1 MANPVVAG
9 GCYGFNIESI
19 GGTWSWNVHA
29 DNTQGLGQ
37 LFKVQDINTPYGS
50 LYTAMIPIPGD
61 VVLAMADSLSDV
73 QDQLAPMLSL
83 TQGSVSSFNIVIT
96 EGDSNV
102 DIGTIGIQNVGA
114 FGSFMVATATPTV
127 SWLQTNPS
135 YISDLGKN
143 GTGNFGFTLLT
154 GALLNANSPYT
165 GIVNLQD
172 NRNVPT
178 TIPISFTVTVNPRPV
193 ISAVPLSLAFTHSLS
208 LNTSSGAQQVEIE
221 NVGPASSVLNVSL
234 VRVNNNSSWID
245 FTPTA
250 AGPLN
255 SGDSTLITFSVVKA
269 NVPLSPGVYQDTIR
283 ISSPNAANSPVD
295 VTVTLTVSA

>member
-9 GCYGFNIESI
+9 GCYGFNIGSV
-19 GGTWSWNVHA
+19 GGTWSWTVQV

-61 VVLAMADSLSDV
+61 VILAMADSLSDV
-73 QDQLAPMLSL
+73 QGQLAPQLAL

-102 DIGTIGIQNVGA
+102 NIGSVGVQNVGS

-127 SWLQTNPS
+127 SFIQTTPS
-135 YISDLGKN
+135 YIGDLGKN
-143 GTGNFGFTLLT
+143 DTGNFDFTLLT
-154 GALLNANSPYT
+154 GTLLNASSPYMGT
-165 GIVNLQD
+165 VNLQD

-178 TIPISFTVTVNPRPV
+178 TVPISFTITVNPRPV

-208 LNTSSGAQQVEIE
+208 LGTSSGAQQVEIE
-221 NVGPASSVLNVSL
+221 NVGPASSVLNFTL
-234 VRVNNNSSWID
+234 ARVNNNSPWID
-245 FTPTA
+245 FIPTSG
-250 AGPLN
+250 GPLN

-283 ISSPNAANSPVD
+283 VSSPNAANSPVD
-295 VTVTLTVSA
+295 ITVALTVSA